1 MRFGLRPSCPT
12 AWSPLL
18 AGLTVSIALL
28 LFAAQAHGA
37 PPMDYGDAPDG
48 AAARYSIPVVAGFP
62 SLLASGGPRH
72 RGPGPSLGV
81 RRDKEG
87 DSKQVDRD
95 RFDDGV
101 SLDRVR
107 RCKTSQVT
115 VLIDTRRIP
124 KRLLRKR
131 DLYLNSWFDWDRS
144 GTWGEVNGCPNVD
157 PLRNNEWAIVNQK
170 FSGKSFLKQ
179 RVRAYTLKFKGGLH
193 SGEFWFRTTLT
204 LGQKLPIDTVSR
216 SGGATAK
223 PFAYGETEDYLYRRS
238 PNEPPPPEFE
248 DESGEGKEGKEG
260 KGEGKGEGKEPK
272 GQGPFRV
279 GCVPNPV
286 AVEHGRARTVRFFIR
301 DEGKGLIFGRR
312 LSPREPGGNRVRVTR
327 HSDQRGVP
335 QGFFRGSGF
344 HFQSRHRDARHN
356 PIEFHVVRF
365 SFVRGKFKQV
375 LRCMVIVI
383 HNKIVKPKKPHRP
396 AAVPPAPPPAG
407 PPPPPPQ
414 APSVQGQG
422 FYQQN
427 TEFPQNFNVVVQF
440 DQDVEGFVIKL
451 KGGPPPDIVNT
462 GSPTPGVT
470 CKKAV
475 DGQSV
480 HCTGNLKANTQA
492 QLGVQ
497 FDPPPAPGELDGRLE
512 LYAIQGGAE
521 KGPFPMQ
528 PAR

>member
-1 MRFGLRPSCPT
+1 MRTGRISDHASLRS
-12 AWSPLL
+12 S
-18 AGLTVSIALL
+18 
-28 LFAAQAHGA
+28 FAAATIGCIGLLTLATSAQAA
-37 PPMDYGDAPDG
+37 PKMDYGDAPDG
-48 AAARYSIPVVAGFP
+48 ANARYSIPVLGEFP
-62 SLLASGGPRH
+62 SLKASNGPRH
-72 RGPGPSLGV
+72 RSSGPSLGP
-81 RRDKEG
+81 RRDREG

-101 SLDRVR
+101 SLDRLS
-107 RCKTSQVT
+107 RCGTSQIT
-115 VLIDTRRIP
+115 VLVDTRRIP
-124 KRLLRKR
+124 QRLLRNN

-144 GTWGEVNGCPNVD
+144 GTWGEANGCPNVD
-157 PLRNNEWAIVNQK
+157 PLRNNEWAIVNQRI
-170 FSGKSFLKQ
+170 SGKAFLKQ
-179 RVRAYTLKFKGGLH
+179 RVRAFSFRFMGGLH

-204 LGQKLPIDTVSR
+204 LGQKLPIDAASR
-216 SGGATAK
+216 SGGAAAK

-248 DESGEGKEGKEG
+248 DESGEGEGGKEG
-260 KGEGKGEGKEPK
+260 KGEGKKPK

-286 AVEHGRARTVRFFIR
+286 AVEHGRARTVRFLIR
-301 DEGKGLIFGRR
+301 DGGKGFIFGRR

-327 HSDQRGVP
+327 HPNQRGVP

-344 HFQSRHRDARHN
+344 HFQSRHRDARNN
-356 PIEFHVVRF
+356 PIEIHVVRF

-375 LRCMVIVI
+375 LRCMVVVI

-396 AAVPPAPPPAG
+396 APVPPAPA
-407 PPPPPPQ
+407 
-414 APSVQGQG
+414 AALSVQGQG

-427 TEFPQNFNVVVQF
+427 PGFPQNFNVAVQF

-451 KGGPPPDIVNT
+451 KGGPPPDIANT
-462 GSPTPGVT
+462 GSSAPGVT
-470 CKKAV
+470 CEKAV

-497 FDPPPAPGELDGRLE
+497 FDPPPAPGGLDGRLE
-512 LYAIQGGAE
+512 LYAIQGGVE
-521 KGPFPMQ
+521 KGPFSMR
-528 PAR
+528 PAS

>member
-1 MRFGLRPSCPT
+1 MRTGRISDQASLRS
-12 AWSPLL
+12 
-18 AGLTVSIALL
+18 
-28 LFAAQAHGA
+28 LFAAATIGCIGLLTLASSAQAA
-37 PPMDYGDAPDG
+37 PKMDYGDAPDG
-48 AAARYSIPVVAGFP
+48 ANARYSIPVLGKFP
-62 SLLASGGPRH
+62 SLKASNGPRH
-72 RGPGPSLGV
+72 RSSGPSLGP
-81 RRDKEG
+81 RRDREG

-101 SLDRVR
+101 SLDRLS
-107 RCKTSQVT
+107 RCGTSQIT

-124 KRLLRKR
+124 KRLLRTN

-157 PLRNNEWAIVNQK
+157 PLRNNEWAIVNQRI
-170 FSGKSFLKQ
+170 SGKAFLTQ
-179 RVRAYTLKFKGGLH
+179 RVRAFSFRFTGGLH

-204 LGQKLPIDTVSR
+204 LGQKLPIDAASR

-248 DESGEGKEGKEG
+248 DESGEGEKGK
-260 KGEGKGEGKEPK
+260 EGKGEGKEPK

-286 AVEHGRARTVRFFIR
+286 VVEHGRARTVRFLIR
-301 DEGKGLIFGRR
+301 DGGKGLIFGRR

-344 HFQSRHRDARHN
+344 HFQSRHRDARHD
-356 PIEFHVVRF
+356 PIETHVVRF

-396 AAVPPAPPPAG
+396 AAVAPAPPAAG

-422 FYQQN
+422 LYQQN

-451 KGGPPPDIVNT
+451 KGGPPPDI
-462 GSPTPGVT
+462 STPGVT
-470 CKKAV
+470 CQKGV

-492 QLGVQ
+492 QLVVQ

-512 LYAIQGGAE
+512 LYAIQGGVE

-528 PAR
+528 PATLSTGG

>member
-1 MRFGLRPSCPT
+1 VTIIDGEEPMRFGLRPSCPT

-37 PPMDYGDAPDG
+37 PRMDYGDAPDG
-48 AAARYSIPVVAGFP
+48 ADARYSIPVVAGFP
-62 SLLASGGPRH
+62 SLLASSGPRH
-72 RGPGPSLGV
+72 RGPGPSLGI

-101 SLDRVR
+101 SLDRIR

-115 VLIDTRRIP
+115 VLVDTRRIP
-124 KRLLRKR
+124 ARLLRKR
-131 DLYLNSWFDWDRS
+131 DLYLNAWFDWDRS
-144 GTWGEVNGCPNVD
+144 GSWGEWNGCPTAK
-157 PLRNNEWAIVNQK
+157 PLLNNEWSIVNQK

-204 LGQKLPIDTVSR
+204 LGQRLPIDAASR

-248 DESGEGKEGKEG
+248 DESGEGKKG
-260 KGEGKGEGKEPK
+260 KGGEGEGKEPK

-279 GCVPNPV
+279 SCAPNPV
-286 AVEHGRARTVRFFIR
+286 AVGHGRARTVRFLIR
-301 DEGKGLIFGRR
+301 DEGKGFIFGRR

-344 HFQSRHRDARHN
+344 HFQSRHRDARHD
-356 PIEFHVVRF
+356 PIEIHVVRF

-396 AAVPPAPPPAG
+396 AAVPPAMKR
-407 PPPPPPQ
+407 
-414 APSVQGQG
+414 VQGFG
-422 FYQQN
+422 AYQQSSA
-427 TEFPQNFNVVVQF
+427 FAQNYHVSVQF
-440 DQDVEGFVIKL
+440 DQDAEGFRIKL
-451 KGGPPPDIVNT
+451 KGGPPPTIVNA
-462 GSPTPGVT
+462 GSLSGGVN
-470 CKKAV
+470 CEKAP

-480 HCTGNLKANTQA
+480 LCTGSLKAGTQA
-492 QLGVQ
+492 QLVVQ

-512 LYAIQGGAE
+512 LYAIQGGVE

-528 PAR
+528 PAS